1 MGPFHKVRKE
11 PVLQGWNAIGVLAN
25 KGHRGLMSMSDPY
38 SGTPMDIFISYLTD
52 LLIQHYNED
61 LILNNIPILKKGKVL
76 QRHLG
81 DMKLLVKFS
90 HWQSNSI
97 SDRNESI
104 VQTMGGSARDQN
116 QEWTQLGIRTRDG
129 HKPRKWWFVLVY
141 GLQGLTNHELL

>member
-25 KGHRGLMSMSDPY
+25 KGQRGLMSMSDPY

-52 LLIQHYNED
+52 LLTQHYNED

-90 HWQSNSI
+90 HW
-97 SDRNESI
+97 
-104 VQTMGGSARDQN
+104 
-116 QEWTQLGIRTRDG
+116 
-129 HKPRKWWFVLVY
+129 
-141 GLQGLTNHELL
+141 